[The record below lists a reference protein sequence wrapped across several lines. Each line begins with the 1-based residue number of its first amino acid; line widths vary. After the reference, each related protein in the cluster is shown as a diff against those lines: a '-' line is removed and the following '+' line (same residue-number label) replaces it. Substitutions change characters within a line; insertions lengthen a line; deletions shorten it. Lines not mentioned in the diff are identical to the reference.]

1 MDCTFSTPPRPSISE
16 AAIQLIQA
24 LLKKEPHTRLTI
36 DQIIAHPWLNEC
48 EELSF
53 DEIANATKLPSVPK
67 NVKTSVHN
75 QVIDQMVIKGVGN
88 SKEHIEKVLE
98 SVRAIEEETYVDDKS
113 THNNGSNAEPALSGD
128 KSRGVNHE
136 HYIKATYQL
145 LKDKSLRE
153 FHGLHQNN
161 SVSTKVTGHLP
172 KRLLPLRPRKHL
184 IQQISKNT
192 KPFQEE
198 EVEDDNP
205 ITFTAP
211 IATQLELP
219 NDDGTGFTLPLQRK
233 CSIVSEEGSC
243 AAEGNGSDLSSL
255 EGPIGD
261 RLIHEEQ
268 KPSLPI
274 VNIVVTDYSENDAL
288 QEDEEEALYSNMYEN
303 ECDIDVGPKDWE
315 TTVGYTDTCVE
326 ANTKSDTVDH
336 LNKGPVMA
344 TTQSTLHSVSSSPEL
359 LRNAEM
365 EEMADNNYDV
375 CVSGSQTSRGRP
387 PTMILSNETK
397 HDKKSDRLI
406 SHFGTNVSTNNST
419 NNSNS
424 PSMRII
430 VQSKSCNNIL
440 FNDNGSPIS
449 ETKSET
455 KKSSNSVCMK
465 KHKNDRTDC
474 CIIC

>member
-1 MDCTFSTPPRPSISE
+1 M
-16 AAIQLIQA
+16 
-24 LLKKEPHTRLTI
+24 LKREPHTRLTI
-36 DQIIAHPWLNEC
+36 DQIIAHPWLEES

-53 DEIANATKLPSVPK
+53 DEIASATKLPTVPK

-75 QVIDQMVIKGVGN
+75 QVIDQMVIKGVGD

-98 SVRAIEEETYVDDKS
+98 SVRALEEETYIDDKS
-113 THNNGSNAEPALSGD
+113 APANGSHSEPSFNSD
-128 KSRGVNHE
+128 KGRAINHE

-161 SVSTKVTGHLP
+161 SVSTKATGHLP

-184 IQQISKNT
+184 IQQISKFT

-198 EVEDDNP
+198 EAEDDNP

-211 IATQLELP
+211 AAQQLEIP
-219 NDDGTGFTLPLQRK
+219 NDDGTGVTLPLQRK

-243 AAEGNGSDLSSL
+243 AAEGNGSDLSSF

-261 RLIHEEQ
+261 RFAHEEQ

-274 VNIVVTDYSENDAL
+274 VNIVVTDYSEADGS
-288 QEDEEEALYSNMYEN
+288 QEDDEALYSKTCEA
-303 ECDIDVGPKDWE
+303 EDSEKGPKDE
-315 TTVGYTDTCVE
+315 TTSCAVEPSVE
-326 ANTKSDTVDH
+326 ANLKSDVSDH
-336 LNKGPVMA
+336 LNKSPAMV
-344 TTQSTLHSVSSSPEL
+344 TNHPTLHSVSSSPEL
-359 LRNAEM
+359 LRSAEM
-365 EEMADNNYDV
+365 SEMNDSNYEM
-375 CVSGSQTSRGRP
+375 CVSGAQSGRVRP
-387 PTMILSNETK
+387 ATMILSNETK
-397 HDKKSDRLI
+397 HDKQSDRLI
-406 SHFGTNVSTNNST
+406 SHFGTNVSTNST

-440 FNDNGSPIS
+440 FNDNDNESSHS
-449 ETKSET
+449 ETKSQ

-465 KHKNDRTDC
+465 KHKTDRTDC